1 MLVDSE
7 TMGIEEALKKKVC
20 LDAMKEELEAIK
32 RNKTWELTELPME
45 KKAINV
51 RWVFK
56 VKFKPDGSVGKH
68 KARLVARG
76 FLQKPGLDYFEVF
89 APVAR
94 HETIRL
100 VIALDANRN
109 WPLMHLDVK
118 SAFLNSSL
126 QEEVYESQPPGFM
139 KMNRE
144 GMVYKLQKALY
155 GFKQAP
161 RA

>member
-7 TMGIEEALKKKVC
+7 PLGIEEALEKKVW
-20 LDAMKEELEAIK
+20 LDVMKEELEAIK
-32 RNKTWELTELPME
+32 RNKTWELTELPKE
-45 KKAINV
+45 KKAISV

-56 VKFKPDGSVGKH
+56 VKLKPDGSFGKH

-100 VIALDANRN
+100 VIALAVNRS

-118 SAFLNSSL
+118 STFLNGPL
-126 QEEVYESQPPGFM
+126 QEEVYMSQPPGFV
-139 KMNRE
+139 KKNQE
-144 GMVYKLQKALY
+144 VMVY
-155 GFKQAP
+155 
-161 RA
+161 